1 MHFQKVRISEGEN
14 QWSAEK
20 LGQMAKLMAGLLVL
34 DLFDKWLVVMVCL
47 SGWGG
52 GIHHYHRY
60 HRHLENRT
68 SKLYT

>member
-20 LGQMAKLMAGLLVL
+20 LGQMAKLMAAFFVL

-47 SGWGG
+47 IG
-52 GIHHYHRY
+52 
-60 HRHLENRT
+60 
-68 SKLYT
+68 